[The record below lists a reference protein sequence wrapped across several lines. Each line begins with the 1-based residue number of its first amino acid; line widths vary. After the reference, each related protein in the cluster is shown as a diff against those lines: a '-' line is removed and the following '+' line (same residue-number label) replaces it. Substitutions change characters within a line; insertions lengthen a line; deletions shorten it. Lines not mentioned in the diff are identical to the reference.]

1 MKNLIEGQYFSTPI
15 WHADFHDVEQMNTKL
30 AAVVDD
36 MYQEGTRG
44 WSKDRV
50 GGWQS
55 SLDLFRDQRFD
66 SFTSMLREVMSEI
79 ETFYRID
86 PEFELSIE
94 SCWANVLQGQDSNG
108 FHTHAGA
115 DFAGVYYVR
124 APEGSG
130 TIRFRDPRQQP
141 GLFSPPI
148 SSFTTYTA
156 QAVDFFPVE
165 GRLLLFPGW
174 LEHEVRAND
183 INAEDGSRISLSFNL
198 ECFRKSWK
206 EKLGL

>member
-1 MKNLIEGQYFSTPI
+1 MKRLNEGQYFATPI
-15 WHADFHDVEQMNTKL
+15 WHADFEDAEAMNAQL
-30 AAVVDD
+30 AAVVDEF
-36 MYQEGTRG
+36 YQDGTRG
-44 WSKDRV
+44 WSEDRV

-66 SFTSMLREVMSEI
+66 PFICILKEIMADI

-86 PEFELSIE
+86 PEFELTIE
-94 SCWANVLQGQDSNG
+94 SCWANVLEGQHSNA

-124 APEGSG
+124 VPEGAG

-141 GLFSPPI
+141 GLFAPPV

-183 INAEDGSRISLSFNL
+183 IDAEDGTRISISFNL

>member
-1 MKNLIEGQYFSTPI
+1 MVELIGNEYFATPI
-15 WHADFHDVEQMNTKL
+15 WHADFEESSDLNAQL
-30 AAVVDD
+30 AEVVDD
-36 MYQEGTRG
+36 LYKDGSRG
-44 WSKDRV
+44 WSEDRV

-55 SLDLFRDQRFD
+55 SLDMHRDPRFGP
-66 SFTSMLREVMSEI
+66 FTALIREIMSEI

-86 PEFELSIE
+86 PEFELCIE
-94 SCWANVLQGQDSNG
+94 SCWANVLEGRHSNA

-124 APEGSG
+124 VPKGSG

-148 SSFTTYTA
+148 EKFTTYTA

-183 INAEDGSRISLSFNL
+183 IDSDDETRISISFNL
-198 ECFRKSWK
+198 ECFRKSWI